1 MKLVRFLYGHKVNF
15 GILERDVIR
24 SIFGT
29 PFEARLPK
37 GNSGQDPKFTGEE
50 YPIEEVKLLAPVEPS
65 KVVAVGLNYVDHAK
79 ELNMPLPDE
88 PILFLKPSTSVIG
101 PDENII
107 YPRMS
112 KRMDYEAELAVV
124 IGGKVRYL
132 SPEEAPEHILG
143 FCCSNDVTARDLQS
157 KDVQWTRAKS
167 FDTFT
172 PIGPWIE
179 TEIDPSDLR
188 IELLLNG
195 EVRQSSSTSRMI
207 FDVNHLVSFIS
218 QVMTLLP
225 GDVIMTG
232 TPPGVGSMQ
241 VGDVVEVRIEGIG
254 VLRNK
259 VTARPSVRHQ
269 ISLSLAQ

>member
-1 MKLVRFLYGHKVNF
+1 MKLVRFLHGHRVRF

-29 PFEARLPK
+29 PFEVCLSK
-37 GNSGQDPKFTGEE
+37 SGCEQDPKFTGEE
-50 YPIEEVKLLAPVEPS
+50 YSIEGVKILAPVEPS

-124 IGGKVRYL
+124 IRDKVKNL

-195 EVRQSSSTSRMI
+195 KVRQSSSTSRMI

-225 GDVIMTG
+225 GDMIMTG

-254 VLRNK
+254 VLRNPIATQVSDTK
-259 VTARPSVRHQ
+259 
-269 ISLSLAQ
+269 